1 VQIADIVPQ
10 TVEEI
15 QRWKDDPRA
24 VWGIPTGINTLDLK
38 TGGLHRSELTLI
50 AANTNVG
57 KSLLAGQIAFEAAR
71 RFASEGSYE
80 WVYVFSNEMLERSYL
95 FREIVGETGI
105 EPQKFRRGEI
115 PDLRAATDVAELLGN
130 LPIDITYDSE
140 GAPIDSVK
148 AVLNEGMVNGRT
160 PGLVIYDFVQNGAA
174 SRNDTETE
182 KRFVVGNI
190 GKRLASAARK
200 LDVPII
206 GVAQLSR
213 KALEGEYPTL
223 AHLAESADLER
234 TADNIWLLHR
244 PAMHDMGLDQGLPQE
259 TTLFVAKVRGN
270 GERGVVP
277 LVFHPHRLR
286 FYDAYGGN
294 RL

>member
-1 VQIADIVPQ
+1 MRAADIVPQ
-10 TVEEI
+10 TVGEI
-15 QRWKDDPRA
+15 QRWRDDPRA
-24 VWGIPTGINTLDLK
+24 VWGIPTGIASLDYK

-71 RFASEGSYE
+71 HFASEGCAQ
-80 WVYVFSNEMLERSYL
+80 WVYIFSNEMLERSYM
-95 FREIVGETGI
+95 FRELIGQVGI
-105 EPQKFRRGEI
+105 PAQKFRRGEVA
-115 PDLRAATDVAELLGN
+115 DLKAAQDMVKLLGE
-130 LPIDITYDSE
+130 LPIDITYDDE
-140 GAPIDSVK
+140 GASIDFVK
-148 AVLNEGMVNGRT
+148 ALLREGMRDGRT
-160 PGLVIYDFVQNGAA
+160 PGLVVYDFVQNGAG
-174 SRNDTETE
+174 SKGDPEER
-182 KRFVVGNI
+182 RFIVGNL
-190 GKRLASAARK
+190 GKRLAAAARQ

-234 TADNIWLLHR
+234 AADNIWLLHR
-244 PAMHDMGLDQGLPQE
+244 PAMHDMGLDQNMPQE

-277 LVFHPHRLR
+277 LVFHPSRLR
-286 FYDAYGGN
+286 FYDAS
-294 RL
+294 RR